1 MNPLARRQRTGFWRW
16 LAWPERFEFGVI
28 ELVVMRLLFGWV
40 LFSFILT
47 DPPRFPGTPYPNGLV
62 HLMDLGFLRDA
73 HTVSMLSTSAQI
85 CLVLGVLGICE
96 PLTLGWLLFVII
108 ASKSYNQSQGNL
120 GHAGQLVTL
129 CLLAQWLASLR
140 ALAPDTAGL
149 RGLLWAGPGSWR
161 RQAWWMIQT
170 LAAGYTAS
178 ALTKMI
184 VTHGT
189 WPMRGSNFLLQVYK
203 AQTEMEVSRMLVPSP
218 IAVAITDFIASHR
231 WVGTFML
238 VPTWLLEFG
247 AFVALLNRR
256 ASLIMGLALIGFH
269 QLVRVLLEG
278 VEDILLTS
286 LAGRGA
292 DELWRLVGFRGGRR
306 LSRLI
311 LGPPQTGGQ

>member
-1 MNPLARRQRTGFWRW
+1 MTGLEQRQRNSLVKW
-16 LAWPERFEFGVI
+16 LAWPERFEFGTV

-47 DPPRFPGTPYPNGLV
+47 APPRFPGLPYPNGLA

-73 HTVSMLSTSAQI
+73 HTVSMLSITAQV
-85 CLVLGVLGICE
+85 CLVLGVLGVCE
-96 PLTLGWLLFVII
+96 PLTLGWLLFVIV

-140 ALAPDTAGL
+140 ALAADTTGL
-149 RGLLWAGPGSWR
+149 RGLLWAGPVSWR

-184 VTHGT
+184 VTHGD
-189 WPMRGSNFLLQVYK
+189 WPMRGSNFLLQIYK

-218 IAVAITDFIASHR
+218 FATVITDFIASHR
-231 WVGTFML
+231 WFGTFML
-238 VPTWLLEFG
+238 IPTWLLEFG
-247 AFVALLNRR
+247 AFAALFNRR
-256 ASLIMGLALIGFH
+256 LSLIMGLALIGFH
-269 QLVRVLLEG
+269 RMTQMLMGISFAEHQY
-278 VEDILLTS
+278 ILWIFFVNPAYWLCVSIAWAKTR
-286 LAGRGA
+286 LRGN
-292 DELWRLVGFRGGRR
+292 
-306 LSRLI
+306 
-311 LGPPQTGGQ
+311 GPGIPSAT